1 MSRLKEEWTT
11 GQVLLLDMANPGTRE
26 YGAEVGFQFTPTFIL
41 YDAAGD
47 EVRRWQGRP
56 PDLGELP

>member
-1 MSRLKEEWTT
+1 VSRIEEAWTA
-11 GQVLLLDMANPGTRE
+11 GQVLLLDMANHGTRD
-26 YGAEVGFQFTPTFIL
+26 YGAQVGFQFTPTFIL

-56 PDLGELP
+56 PELAELP